1 MCVSQSKDEMSEFER
16 ENFEGAEFER
26 DLTQA
31 LRRVDAPDGFAG
43 HVLAAAETTRH
54 RAKVLAMPARVRV
67 WASGAIAAALLV
79 GVFVQREVRA
89 HERREQAALAQQQ
102 FETALRITG
111 DTLDDVRRQLQ
122 QAGVTLGN

>member
-1 MCVSQSKDEMSEFER
+1 MSELER
-16 ENFEGAEFER
+16 ENFESAELER
-26 DLTQA
+26 ELAHA
-31 LRRVDAPDGFAG
+31 LRRVDAPEGFAG
-43 HVLAAAETTRH
+43 RVLAAAETTPR
-54 RAKVLAMPARVRV
+54 RAKVLAMPARVRM
-67 WASGAIAAALLV
+67 WTGGAIAAALLA

-122 QAGVTLGN
+122 HAGVELGD

>member
-1 MCVSQSKDEMSEFER
+1 MCVNQSKEPLSQFE
-16 ENFEGAEFER
+16 EE
-26 DLTQA
+26 LTQA
-31 LRRVDAPDGFAG
+31 LRLVDAPEGFAG
-43 HVLAAAETTRH
+43 RVLAAAAETAPQ
-54 RAKVLAMPARVRV
+54 RARVLAMPARVRV
-67 WASGAIAAALLV
+67 WAGGAIAAALLV

-102 FETALRITG
+102 FEAALRITG